1 MTAEEYRAMCR
12 RQVEEIEALWAE
24 HADKLPHDEMVALS
38 GTAVERHL
46 AEKRRALH

>member
-1 MTAEEYRAMCR
+1 MTAEDYKAMCL

-38 GTAVERHL
+38 WAAVERHQ